1 MGTFNIKDELRR
13 KQTEEPMR
21 SYLWYALLP
30 NLLLNSNKE
39 SVRQYGTGDGV
50 LDAESLYQ
58 VSRNVHRDLSL
69 RIANISIPFMSVETE
84 KGIRGNSY
92 WYYGKQNDIGNISFE
107 MYEYEDGLSL
117 KYLQAWQ
124 NMMMNSNGTYNSP
137 AVYKN
142 DVKFFRLASNKE
154 ELLVHT
160 YKNYFISGIA
170 DISNDYDTNE
180 VVKYSV
186 NLTGDSVE
194 HEFIALENLY
204 GFPTKLEQLKNV
216 LSIDSVLPD
225 IQKALEGEIE
235 NRTGIN
241 VPTDIF

>member
-1 MGTFNIKDELRR
+1 MATFNIKDELRR

-21 SYLWYALLP
+21 SYLWYTLLP
-30 NLLLNSNKE
+30 NLLLNTNKE
-39 SVRQYGTGDGV
+39 PVRQYGTGDGI

-58 VSRNVHRDLSL
+58 INQNIHRDLSL

-84 KGIRGNSY
+84 KAMRGNTY
-92 WYYGKQNDIGNISFE
+92 WYYGKQNDIGNVSFE
-107 MYEYEDGLSL
+107 IYEYEDGLSL

-137 AVYKN
+137 VVYKN
-142 DVKFFRLASNKE
+142 DIKFFRLSSNKE
-154 ELLVHT
+154 ELVVHT

-170 DISNDYDTNE
+170 DISNDYDANE
-180 VVKYSV
+180 VVRYSV

-194 HEFIALENLY
+194 HEFIALENLF
-204 GFPTKLEQLKNV
+204 GFPSKTEQLRNI

-225 IQKALEGEIE
+225 LQKALEGEIE

-241 VPTDIF
+241 IPTNIF